1 MVPCR
6 RYGKGDRVN
15 ASKST
20 CVSSPI
26 FGDRQ
31 GSPAVAPMVPQVAAL
46 IGPRIT
52 ASRPTR
58 FSTTLIEAARTRR
71 LGGAQGRKSAP
82 APRSASR
89 AALPRRQRP
98 QRPRRQ
104 NLGEL
109 RFGPNARARQP
120 NRGQS
125 LGDRRC
131 GPALGLP
138 GERPTR

>member
-46 IGPRIT
+46 IGPADDGI
-52 ASRPTR
+52 
-58 FSTTLIEAARTRR
+58 AAY
-71 LGGAQGRKSAP
+71 
-82 APRSASR
+82 
-89 AALPRRQRP
+89 
-98 QRPRRQ
+98 
-104 NLGEL
+104 
-109 RFGPNARARQP
+109 
-120 NRGQS
+120 S
-125 LGDRRC
+125 LLYD
-131 GPALGLP
+131 P
-138 GERPTR
+138 